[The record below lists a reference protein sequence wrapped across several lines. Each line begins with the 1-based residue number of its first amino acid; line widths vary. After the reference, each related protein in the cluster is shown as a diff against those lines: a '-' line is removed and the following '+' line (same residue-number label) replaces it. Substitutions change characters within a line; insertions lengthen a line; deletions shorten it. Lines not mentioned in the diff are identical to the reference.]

1 MNTVAAQSATGIEA
15 TLSSTR
21 IIAASTVEFRFARP
35 AGFAFR
41 AGQAIDL
48 ALPGV
53 PDGKHAFSIV
63 SAPFADEIA
72 IATRMRASP
81 YKLAL
86 GALKP
91 GAKVLVEGP
100 FGSLTLHRAPS
111 RDAVFV
117 AGGIG
122 VTPFM
127 SMLWQAAHDND
138 ARRFTLVYSNRRPE
152 DAAYLSEL
160 QALQQEFRRFRL
172 RTVMTDSAGERI
184 DVALV
189 QLCIAGANQP
199 VFYLAGPPAMVAAI
213 RPVIIGAGVD
223 EDDVRAEEF
232 FGY

>member
-1 MNTVAAQSATGIEA
+1 MNTVAAPASTGIEA
-15 TLSSTR
+15 ALCASR
-21 IIAASTVEFRFARP
+21 IVAASTVEFRFTRP

-48 ALPGV
+48 VLPGV
-53 PDGKHAFSIV
+53 PDGRHAFSIV

-72 IATRMRASP
+72 VATRMRPSP
-81 YKLAL
+81 YKAALA
-86 GALKP
+86 ALKP

-127 SMLWQAAHDND
+127 SILWQAAHEND

-160 QALQQEFRRFRL
+160 QALQQEFPRFRL
-172 RTVMTDSAGERI
+172 RNVMTESAGERI
-184 DVALV
+184 DAALV
-189 QLCIAGANQP
+189 QLCVAGANQP

-213 RPVIIGAGVD
+213 RPVLIGAGID